1 MYSAS
6 ERISNEQYVDGI
18 GQIYGADSP
27 HYRATKLRF
36 VDQLTYREVAKA
48 MGCAVST
55 AWAYV
60 NDGADSRRRRERYA
74 EQKQAAY
81 DAKLAIEREM
91 HAVYTLLCD
100 GYSVEET
107 AKALGLPIERVQQVD
122 DGNVASPFR
131 YTYDSR
137 CGIIRL

>member
-1 MYSAS
+1 
-6 ERISNEQYVDGI
+6 
-18 GQIYGADSP
+18 
-27 HYRATKLRF
+27 
-36 VDQLTYREVAKA
+36 
-48 MGCAVST
+48 
-55 AWAYV
+55 V

-81 DAKLAIEREM
+81 DAKLAIEREL

-107 AKALGLPIERVQQVD
+107 AKALGLPIERVQQID

-137 CGIIRL
+137 CGITRH